1 MPTLLTIRLDR
12 LCDDKCRDI
21 ALRLVAVYRKCL
33 QDSSDS
39 RFLDSCAVSFQEQW
53 LDLHVALLYSFKK
66 KEEVI
71 AILKQLS
78 LEDGYNLVQRLI
90 DKDPSQGQ
98 AQSSGSSGINRIWR
112 HHSLKTAEFSSQCL
126 LTTALIIC
134 PPPNSLSSLAIQLV
148 NLQKRIGNSSQA
160 VIEMLHTLVDQN
172 KLMTSAHMYILCATL
187 SEEVNRF
194 TLEIAYYSLLILNK
208 NIPFHSSATI

>member
-90 DKDPSQGQ
+90 DKAPSQGQ

-134 PPPNSLSSLAIQLV
+134 PPPNCLSSLAIQLV
-148 NLQKRIGNSSQA
+148 NLQKRIGNSNQA

-172 KLMTSAHMYILCATL
+172 KFMTSAHMYILCATL
-187 SEEVNRF
+187 SDEVNSF
-194 TLEIAYYSLLILNK
+194 TYKIA
-208 NIPFHSSATI
+208 

>member
-12 LCDDKCRDI
+12 LCDDRCRDI

-39 RFLDSCAVSFQEQW
+39 RFLDSCAVTFQEQW
-53 LDLHVALLYSFKK
+53 LDLHVSLLYSFKK
-66 KEEVI
+66 KEDLI

-90 DKDPSQGQ
+90 DKDKSQGQ
-98 AQSSGSSGINRIWR
+98 AQSSGCSGINRIWR

-134 PPPNSLSSLAIQLV
+134 PPPNCLSSLAIQLV
-148 NLQKRIGNSSQA
+148 NLQRTIGNSSQA

-172 KLMTSAHMYILCATL
+172 KFMTSAHMYILCATL
-187 SEEVNRF
+187 SEEV
-194 TLEIAYYSLLILNK
+194 IILNK
-208 NIPFHSSATI
+208 FFYHSVLILI

>member
-1 MPTLLTIRLDR
+1 M
-12 LCDDKCRDI
+12 
-21 ALRLVAVYRKCL
+21 
-33 QDSSDS
+33 
-39 RFLDSCAVSFQEQW
+39 SFQEQW

-90 DKDPSQGQ
+90 DKDTSQGRT
-98 AQSSGSSGINRIWR
+98 QSSGSSGINRIWR

-134 PPPNSLSSLAIQLV
+134 PPPNCLSSLAVQLV
-148 NLQKRIGNSSQA
+148 NLQKTIGNSSQA

-187 SEEVNRF
+187 SEEV
-194 TLEIAYYSLLILNK
+194 ISLYLKL
-208 NIPFHSSATI
+208 HTIFYKC